1 MRDRGSER
9 VKSLA
14 KLRDFWQRICLQMQK
29 MQERRVQC
37 LGQEDPWRR
46 KWQPAPLF
54 LPGKPYGQRS
64 LMGYSPWDHKESDAT
79 EHTQHKLRD

>member
-1 MRDRGSER
+1 
-9 VKSLA
+9 
-14 KLRDFWQRICLQMQK
+14 MQK
-29 MQERRVQC
+29 MQERRVQR
-37 LGQEDPWRR
+37 LGKEDPWRR

-64 LMGYSPWDHKESDAT
+64 LVGYSPWGHKESDVT

>member
-1 MRDRGSER
+1 
-9 VKSLA
+9 
-14 KLRDFWQRICLQMQK
+14 MQK